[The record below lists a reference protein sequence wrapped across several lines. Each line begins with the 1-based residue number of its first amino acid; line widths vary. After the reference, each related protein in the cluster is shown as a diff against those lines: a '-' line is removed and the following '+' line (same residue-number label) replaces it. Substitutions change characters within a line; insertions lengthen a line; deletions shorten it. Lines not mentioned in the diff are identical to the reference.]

1 MSNKSIIRTI
11 LLVVALTLVSACS
24 SKPSNKAKKDSEQ
37 TDRIVATNIRLAS
50 LYLQRNQLSFAKE
63 KADRA
68 LQANPDSSHANNM
81 MALLQWR
88 MKQYDKAEKYFRR
101 AVRLL
106 PSNSSALNN
115 YGVFL
120 CDRGE
125 IDRSLQYFDRAV
137 ENPLYKKPSQA
148 LVNAGRCLN
157 KKYDAKRAE
166 TYFRRA
172 LKFNRNEPEALLQL
186 AKLGYQSDRMLT
198 ARGFMQ
204 RYLGTGRKTAES
216 LYLALRIEN
225 AMGNKRA
232 AIDYAR
238 QLQRKFPAS
247 TEASR
252 VKIR

>member
-1 MSNKSIIRTI
+1 MNRKSVVRIFV
-11 LLVVALTLVSACS
+11 LVVALVLVSACS

-37 TDRIVATNIRLAS
+37 LNRVVATNVRLAS
-50 LYLQRNQLSFAKE
+50 IYLQRNQLGFAKE

-88 MKQYDKAEKYFRR
+88 LKQYDEAEKYFRR

-115 YGVFL
+115 YGAFL
-120 CDRGE
+120 CDRGK

-148 LVNAGRCLN
+148 LVNAGRCLV
-157 KKYDAKRAE
+157 KKYDTKKAE

-186 AKLGYQSDRMLT
+186 AKLSYRSDRILT
-198 ARGFMQ
+198 ARGFIQ
-204 RYLGTGRKTAES
+204 RYLGTGRKTAAS

-225 AMGNKRA
+225 AMGNKRT

-238 QLQRKFPAS
+238 QLQRKFPTS